1 MTEKKVIAAE
11 IIVETG
17 NSAKTVGDLKKEIQG
32 VTDTASNA
40 GSKGSQGIGKLTDSF
55 SSLSP
60 AAKKA
65 TEGAG
70 MLTNALNV
78 LKAHPIIAV
87 FAGLVGIVVALFQR
101 FKNMEGVADS
111 LGKAWGTL
119 SGIFDK
125 FINGILT
132 PLIDGFVFLVDLFTN
147 SLVAV
152 LDKLGITSK
161 ATAER
166 FGEITEALDDLEDA
180 EKDAALAMAESNRKL
195 QEAREIAG
203 DANVPIKERIAALKE
218 AGRIE
223 KEELDKVVK
232 MNQLKAQLT
241 MESIAME
248 LGARQGLIDM
258 IKSGSLEQLKA
269 ARAELASLKNVDKEK
284 LYAIDQMII
293 AAEDAGAKSAKV
305 GKKTQS
311 AITSLE
317 KEEEDKR
324 EAIRKEA
331 ADKRKAAKEKEL
343 AEEKKYQQLKSEFT
357 NKQRLAD
364 LKNEFDRD
372 AEKVRQDFKKKEEE
386 INLLKISNAKKK
398 ELIDLHNKE
407 LIAQLNEINAKRLEK
422 INEHN
427 AKVAED
433 LAKRQ
438 AKELEDAA
446 KKAEKEQQA
455 ENLRIE
461 KDKKRRFAQAEL
473 AKELADQGLTPE
485 QLELQ
490 TLQETYEKKYALAKG
505 NEELLLKLKKQYNED
520 KKKLDELH
528 NQKQLQSL
536 GDSLGKVSEIVGKQT
551 ATGKVMAVAE
561 ATINT
566 LVAGTNALKAI
577 KTAKSPIEAIAGIAT
592 MAAVIAAGFKTV
604 KAITAVQVPGGG
616 GAGVSA
622 PSISAPVLPQAAT
635 TTLNQGQINQ
645 IGNTAARAFVL
656 ETDVSGNQERIK
668 RLNRAAR
675 IN

>member
-101 FKNMEGVADS
+101 FKNMEAVSDS

-125 FINGILT
+125 FVNGILT
-132 PLIDGFVFLVDLFTN
+132 PLIDGFTKLVDLFTN
-147 SLVAV
+147 GLVDI
-152 LDKLGITSK
+152 LDTLGISSK
-161 ATAER
+161 KTAER
-166 FGEITEALDDLEDA
+166 FGEITEALDDLQDA

-317 KEEEDKR
+317 KEEEGKR

-505 NEELLLKLKKQYNED
+505 NEELLRKLKKQYNED
-520 KKKLDELH
+520 KEKLDELH

-616 GAGVSA
+616 GAGGSA

>member
-1 MTEKKVIAAE
+1 MAEKTVIAAE
-11 IIVETG
+11 IKVDTG
-17 NSAKTVGDLKKEIQG
+17 NSAKTVGDLKTEIQG
-32 VTDTASNA
+32 VTDGATSA
-40 GSKGSQGIGKLTDSF
+40 GVKGSQGIGKLTDSF

-101 FKNMEGVADS
+101 FKNMEAVSDS

-119 SGIFDK
+119 SGIFNK

-132 PLIDGFVFLVDLFTN
+132 PLIEGFTKLVDLFW
-147 SLVAV
+147 LDVAV

-161 ATAER
+161 ATADR

-218 AGRIE
+218 AGKIE

-317 KEEEDKR
+317 KEEEGKR
-324 EAIRKEA
+324 EAE
-331 ADKRKAAKEKEL
+331 RKAASDRAKAARDKANEERYQQEVEAQRKLKEIYVAGAKAIDDALKEL
-343 AEEKKYQQLKSEFT
+343 RKNTREE
-357 NKQRLAD
+357 D
-364 LKNEFDRD
+364 LKQLEIQFKQAIDAAQKAGFSVTAIRD
-372 AEKVRQDFKKKEEE
+372 AYRKKQD
-386 INLLKISNAKKK
+386 
-398 ELIDLHNKE
+398 
-407 LIAQLNEINAKRLEK
+407 EINATYDEK
-422 INEHN
+422 EKKSADEKF
-427 AKVAED
+427 AKDETD
-433 LAKRQ
+433 RLAKQQKVLGTLQNGLVTEFEAREAARK
-438 AKELEDAA
+438 AKEIQDEAEWQGTKNKYDIIANAA
-446 KKAEKEQQA
+446 
-455 ENLRIE
+455 
-461 KDKKRRFAQAEL
+461 
-473 AKELADQGLTPE
+473 
-485 QLELQ
+485 Q
-490 TLQETYEKKYALAKG
+490 TFS
-505 NEELLLKLKKQYNED
+505 D
-520 KKKLDELH
+520 
-528 NQKQLQSL
+528 
-536 GDSLGKVSEIVGKQT
+536 IIGKQT
-551 ATGKVMAVAE
+551 AVGK
-561 ATINT
+561 
-566 LVAGTNALKAI
+566 AL
-577 KTAKSPIEAIAGIAT
+577 GIAT
-592 MAAVIAAGFKTV
+592 ALINTYTGASEVIRAKTVLPEPFGTIQKIASVAAIIANGIKTV

-616 GAGVSA
+616 GAGGSA

>member
-1 MTEKKVIAAE
+1 MADKTVIAAA
-11 IIVETG
+11 IKVETG

-32 VTDTASNA
+32 VSDGATSA
-40 GSKGSQGIGKLTDSF
+40 GVKGSQGIGKLTDSF

-161 ATAER
+161 ATADR

-218 AGRIE
+218 AGKIE

-324 EAIRKEA
+324 EAE
-331 ADKRKAAKEKEL
+331 RKAASDRAKAARDKANEERYQQEKAAQDQLKKIITEGERAIQDALKVLRVANRETELKEL
-343 AEEKKYQQLKSEFT
+343 NAKYQADLAAAQAAGFGTLKITEAYQ
-357 NKQRLAD
+357 KQR
-364 LKNEFDRD
+364 
-372 AEKVRQDFKKKEEE
+372 EE
-386 INLLKISNAKKK
+386 INKNYDAKDATAKSEKEKADEEKTLANQQKVLGGLTNYYAKDFALKEDNRKKD
-398 ELIDLHNKE
+398 E
-407 LIAQLNEINAKRLEK
+407 EINKLRLAQQIE
-422 INEHN
+422 
-427 AKVAED
+427 
-433 LAKRQ
+433 
-438 AKELEDAA
+438 
-446 KKAEKEQQA
+446 QA
-455 ENLRIE
+455 EAI
-461 KDKKRRFAQAEL
+461 
-473 AKELADQGLTPE
+473 QGI
-485 QLELQ
+485 LQ
-490 TLQETYEKKYALAKG
+490 NATT
-505 NEELLLKLKKQYNED
+505 
-520 KKKLDELH
+520 
-528 NQKQLQSL
+528 
-536 GDSLGKVSEIVGKQT
+536 VFGKQT
-551 ATGKVMAVAE
+551 AVGKGIAIAE
-561 ATINT
+561 ATIST
-566 LVAGTNALKAI
+566 YLGAAKALSGIQKGN
-577 KTAKSPIEAIAGIAT
+577 PIGAVLAIAQAAAIVANGI
-592 MAAVIAAGFKTV
+592 KTV

-616 GAGVSA
+616 GAGGSA

>member
-101 FKNMEGVADS
+101 FKNMEAVSDS

-125 FINGILT
+125 FVNGILT
-132 PLIDGFVFLVDLFTN
+132 PLIDGFTKLVDLFTN
-147 SLVAV
+147 GLVDI
-152 LDKLGITSK
+152 LDTLGISSK
-161 ATAER
+161 KTADR
-166 FGEITEALDDLEDA
+166 FGEITEALDDLQDA

-317 KEEEDKR
+317 KEEEGKR
-324 EAIRKEA
+324 LAIQKEA
-331 ADKRKAAKEKEL
+331 SDKRKAAKEKEL

-422 INEHN
+422 IKEHN

-490 TLQETYEKKYALAKG
+490 TLQETYEKKYALAQG
-505 NEELLLKLKKQYNED
+505 NEELLRKLKKQYNED
-520 KKKLDELH
+520 KEKLDELH

-616 GAGVSA
+616 GAGGSA

>member
-1 MTEKKVIAAE
+1 MAEKTVIAAE
-11 IIVETG
+11 IKVETG

-32 VTDTASNA
+32 VSDGATSA
-40 GSKGSQGIGKLTDSF
+40 GVKGSQGIGKLTDSF
-55 SSLSP
+55 SSISP

-65 TEGAG
+65 SEGAG
-70 MLTNALNV
+70 MLNGALNV

-87 FAGLVGIVVALFQR
+87 FAGLVGIVVALFQK

-119 SGIFDK
+119 SGIFEK
-125 FINGILT
+125 FVNAILT
-132 PLIDGFVFLVDLFTN
+132 PLIDGFTKLTELFTN
-147 SLVAV
+147 GLVSI
-152 LDKLGITSK
+152 LDTLGISSK
-161 ATAER
+161 EAADR
-166 FGEITEALDDLEDA
+166 FGEITEALDDLQDA
-180 EKDAALAMAESNRKL
+180 EKDAAIAMAESNRKL

-218 AGRIE
+218 AGKIE

-317 KEEEDKR
+317 KEEEAKR
-324 EAIRKEA
+324 EAE
-331 ADKRKAAKEKEL
+331 RKAASDRAKAARDKANEERYQQEVEAQRKLKEIYVAGAKAVDDALKEL
-343 AEEKKYQQLKSEFT
+343 RKNTREE
-357 NKQRLAD
+357 D
-364 LKNEFDRD
+364 LKQLEIQFKQAIDAAQKAGFSVTAIRD
-372 AEKVRQDFKKKEEE
+372 AYRKKQD
-386 INLLKISNAKKK
+386 
-398 ELIDLHNKE
+398 
-407 LIAQLNEINAKRLEK
+407 EINASYDEK
-422 INEHN
+422 EKK
-427 AKVAED
+427 AADEKFVKDEED
-433 LAKRQ
+433 RLAKQQKVLGTLQNSLVTEFEAREAARK
-438 AKELEDAA
+438 AKEAQDEAEWQSTKNKYDVIANAA
-446 KKAEKEQQA
+446 
-455 ENLRIE
+455 
-461 KDKKRRFAQAEL
+461 
-473 AKELADQGLTPE
+473 
-485 QLELQ
+485 Q
-490 TLQETYEKKYALAKG
+490 TF
-505 NEELLLKLKKQYNED
+505 
-520 KKKLDELH
+520 
-528 NQKQLQSL
+528 
-536 GDSLGKVSEIVGKQT
+536 SEIIGKQT
-551 ATGKVMAVAE
+551 AVGK
-561 ATINT
+561 
-566 LVAGTNALKAI
+566 AL
-577 KTAKSPIEAIAGIAT
+577 GIAT
-592 MAAVIAAGFKTV
+592 ALINTYTGASEVIRAKTVLPEPFGTIQKIASVAAIIANGIKNV

-616 GAGVSA
+616 GAGGSA

>member
-1 MTEKKVIAAE
+1 MAEKTVIAAE
-11 IIVETG
+11 IKVDTG
-17 NSAKTVGDLKKEIQG
+17 NSAKTVGDLKTEIQG
-32 VTDTASNA
+32 VTDGATSA
-40 GSKGSQGIGKLTDSF
+40 GVKGSQGIGKLTDSF

-65 TEGAG
+65 SEGAG

-101 FKNMEGVADS
+101 FKNMEAVSDS

-119 SGIFDK
+119 SGIFNK

-132 PLIDGFVFLVDLFTN
+132 PLIEGFTKLVDLFW
-147 SLVAV
+147 LDVAV

-161 ATAER
+161 ATADR

-324 EAIRKEA
+324 EAE
-331 ADKRKAAKEKEL
+331 RKAASDRAKAARDKANEERYQQEVEAQRKLKEIYVAGAKAIDDALKEL
-343 AEEKKYQQLKSEFT
+343 RKNTREE
-357 NKQRLAD
+357 D
-364 LKNEFDRD
+364 LKQLEIQFKQAIDAAQKAGFSVTAIRD
-372 AEKVRQDFKKKEEE
+372 AYRKKQD
-386 INLLKISNAKKK
+386 
-398 ELIDLHNKE
+398 
-407 LIAQLNEINAKRLEK
+407 EINATYDEK
-422 INEHN
+422 EKKSADEKF
-427 AKVAED
+427 AKDETD
-433 LAKRQ
+433 RLAKQQKVLGTLQNGLVTEFEAREAARK
-438 AKELEDAA
+438 AKEIQDEAEWQGTKNKYDIIANAA
-446 KKAEKEQQA
+446 
-455 ENLRIE
+455 
-461 KDKKRRFAQAEL
+461 
-473 AKELADQGLTPE
+473 
-485 QLELQ
+485 Q
-490 TLQETYEKKYALAKG
+490 TFS
-505 NEELLLKLKKQYNED
+505 D
-520 KKKLDELH
+520 
-528 NQKQLQSL
+528 
-536 GDSLGKVSEIVGKQT
+536 IIGKQT
-551 ATGKVMAVAE
+551 AVGK
-561 ATINT
+561 
-566 LVAGTNALKAI
+566 AL
-577 KTAKSPIEAIAGIAT
+577 GIAT
-592 MAAVIAAGFKTV
+592 ALINTYTGASEVIRAKTVLPEPFGTIQKIASVAAIIANGIKTV

-616 GAGVSA
+616 GAGGSA

>member
-1 MTEKKVIAAE
+1 MAEKTVIAAE
-11 IIVETG
+11 IKVETG

-32 VTDTASNA
+32 VSDGATSA
-40 GSKGSQGIGKLTDSF
+40 GVKGSQGIGKLTDSF

-65 TEGAG
+65 SEGAG

-78 LKAHPIIAV
+78 LKAHPVIAV
-87 FAGLVGIVVALFQR
+87 FAGLVGIVVALFQK

-132 PLIDGFVFLVDLFTN
+132 PLIEGFTKLVELFTN
-147 SLVAV
+147 GLVSI
-152 LDKLGITSK
+152 LDTLGISSK
-161 ATAER
+161 KTAER
-166 FGEITEALDDLEDA
+166 FGEITEALDDLQDA

-324 EAIRKEA
+324 EAE
-331 ADKRKAAKEKEL
+331 RKAASDRAKAARDKVNEERFQQEKAAQERLKKLVIEGEKAIQDALKVLSVANRETEL
-343 AEEKKYQQLKSEFT
+343 KKLNAKYQADLAAAQAAGFGTLKITEAYQ
-357 NKQRLAD
+357 KQR
-364 LKNEFDRD
+364 
-372 AEKVRQDFKKKEEE
+372 EE
-386 INLLKISNAKKK
+386 INKNYDAKDATTKSEKEKADEEKTLAKQQKVLGKLTNFVQQSFDVKKAAADAEIKLDRLK
-398 ELIDLHNKE
+398 
-407 LIAQLNEINAKRLEK
+407 LEQQEK
-422 INEHN
+422 M
-427 AKVAED
+427 VAE
-433 LAKRQ
+433 
-438 AKELEDAA
+438 
-446 KKAEKEQQA
+446 
-455 ENLRIE
+455 I
-461 KDKKRRFAQAEL
+461 
-473 AKELADQGLTPE
+473 
-485 QLELQ
+485 
-490 TLQETYEKKYALAKG
+490 G
-505 NEELLLKLKKQYNED
+505 NI
-520 KKKLDELH
+520 
-528 NQKQLQSL
+528 
-536 GDSLGKVSEIVGKQT
+536 LGKAGQVFGQQTAVGK
-551 ATGKVMAVAE
+551 AIAIAE
-561 ATINT
+561 ATINAFKAGSQVFAAPVPG
-566 LVAGTNALKAI
+566 VAPVSLAVK
-577 KTAKSPIEAIAGIAT
+577 IAT
-592 MAAVIAAGFKTV
+592 MVAAIANGIKTV

-616 GAGVSA
+616 GAGGSA

>member
-1 MTEKKVIAAE
+1 MAEKTVIAAE
-11 IIVETG
+11 IKVDTG
-17 NSAKTVGDLKKEIQG
+17 NSAKTVGDLKTEIQG
-32 VTDTASNA
+32 VTDGATSA
-40 GSKGSQGIGKLTDSF
+40 GVKGSQGIGKLTDSF

-65 TEGAG
+65 SEGAG

-101 FKNMEGVADS
+101 FKNMEAVSDS

-119 SGIFDK
+119 SGIFNK

-132 PLIDGFVFLVDLFTN
+132 PLIEGFTKLVDLFW
-147 SLVAV
+147 LDVAV

-161 ATAER
+161 ATADR

-317 KEEEDKR
+317 KEEEGKR
-324 EAIRKEA
+324 EAE
-331 ADKRKAAKEKEL
+331 RKAASDRAKAARDKANEERYQQEVEAQRKLKEIYVAGAKAIDDALKEL
-343 AEEKKYQQLKSEFT
+343 RKNTREE
-357 NKQRLAD
+357 D
-364 LKNEFDRD
+364 LKQLEIQFKQAIDAAQKAGFSVTAIRD
-372 AEKVRQDFKKKEEE
+372 AYRKKQD
-386 INLLKISNAKKK
+386 
-398 ELIDLHNKE
+398 
-407 LIAQLNEINAKRLEK
+407 EINATYDEK
-422 INEHN
+422 EKKSADEKF
-427 AKVAED
+427 AKDETD
-433 LAKRQ
+433 RLAKQQKVLGTLQNGLVTEFEAREAARK
-438 AKELEDAA
+438 AKEIQDEAEWQGTKNKYDIIANAA
-446 KKAEKEQQA
+446 
-455 ENLRIE
+455 
-461 KDKKRRFAQAEL
+461 
-473 AKELADQGLTPE
+473 
-485 QLELQ
+485 Q
-490 TLQETYEKKYALAKG
+490 TFS
-505 NEELLLKLKKQYNED
+505 D
-520 KKKLDELH
+520 
-528 NQKQLQSL
+528 
-536 GDSLGKVSEIVGKQT
+536 IIGKQT
-551 ATGKVMAVAE
+551 AVGK
-561 ATINT
+561 
-566 LVAGTNALKAI
+566 AL
-577 KTAKSPIEAIAGIAT
+577 GIAT
-592 MAAVIAAGFKTV
+592 ALINTYTGASEVIRAKTVLPEPFGTIQKIASVAAIIANGIKTV

-616 GAGVSA
+616 GAGGSA

>member
-1 MTEKKVIAAE
+1 MAEKTVIAAE
-11 IIVETG
+11 IKVETG

-32 VTDTASNA
+32 VSDGATSA
-40 GSKGSQGIGKLTDSF
+40 GVKGSQGIGKLTDSF

-78 LKAHPIIAV
+78 LKAHPVIAV

-132 PLIDGFVFLVDLFTN
+132 PLIEGFTKLVELFTN
-147 SLVAV
+147 GLVSI
-152 LDKLGITSK
+152 LDTLGISSK
-161 ATAER
+161 KTAER
-166 FGEITEALDDLEDA
+166 FGEITEALDDLQDA

-317 KEEEDKR
+317 KEEEAKR
-324 EAIRKEA
+324 EAE
-331 ADKRKAAKEKEL
+331 RKAASDRAKAARDKANEERYQQEVEAQRKLKEIYVAGAKAIDDALKEL
-343 AEEKKYQQLKSEFT
+343 RKNTREE
-357 NKQRLAD
+357 D
-364 LKNEFDRD
+364 LKQLEIQFKQAIDAAQKAGFSVTAIRD
-372 AEKVRQDFKKKEEE
+372 AYRKKQD
-386 INLLKISNAKKK
+386 
-398 ELIDLHNKE
+398 
-407 LIAQLNEINAKRLEK
+407 EINASYDEK
-422 INEHN
+422 EKK
-427 AKVAED
+427 AADEKFVKDEED
-433 LAKRQ
+433 RLAKQQKVLGTLQNSLVTEFEAREAARK
-438 AKELEDAA
+438 AKEAQDEAEWQSTKNKYDVIANAA
-446 KKAEKEQQA
+446 
-455 ENLRIE
+455 
-461 KDKKRRFAQAEL
+461 
-473 AKELADQGLTPE
+473 
-485 QLELQ
+485 Q
-490 TLQETYEKKYALAKG
+490 TF
-505 NEELLLKLKKQYNED
+505 
-520 KKKLDELH
+520 
-528 NQKQLQSL
+528 
-536 GDSLGKVSEIVGKQT
+536 SEIIGKQT
-551 ATGKVMAVAE
+551 AVGK
-561 ATINT
+561 
-566 LVAGTNALKAI
+566 AL
-577 KTAKSPIEAIAGIAT
+577 GIAT
-592 MAAVIAAGFKTV
+592 ALINTYTGASEVIRAKTVLPEPFGTIQKIASVAAIIANGIKTV

-616 GAGVSA
+616 GAGGSA

-635 TTLNQGQINQ
+635 TTLNQGQINK
-645 IGNTAARAFVL
+645 IGNTAVRAFVT

>member
-1 MTEKKVIAAE
+1 MAEKTVIAAE
-11 IIVETG
+11 IKVETG

-32 VTDTASNA
+32 VSDGATSA
-40 GSKGSQGIGKLTDSF
+40 GVKGSQGIGKLTDSF

-78 LKAHPIIAV
+78 LKANPVIAV

-132 PLIDGFVFLVDLFTN
+132 PLIEGFTKLVELFTN
-147 SLVAV
+147 GLVSI
-152 LDKLGITSK
+152 LDTLGISSK
-161 ATAER
+161 KTAER
-166 FGEITEALDDLEDA
+166 FGEITEALDDLQDA

-331 ADKRKAAKEKEL
+331 AAKAKAARDKANEERYQQEVEAQRKLKEIYVAGAKAIDDALKEL
-343 AEEKKYQQLKSEFT
+343 RKNTREE
-357 NKQRLAD
+357 D
-364 LKNEFDRD
+364 LKQLEIQFKQAIDAAQKAGFSVTAIRD
-372 AEKVRQDFKKKEEE
+372 AYRKKQD
-386 INLLKISNAKKK
+386 
-398 ELIDLHNKE
+398 
-407 LIAQLNEINAKRLEK
+407 EINASYDEK
-422 INEHN
+422 EKK
-427 AKVAED
+427 AADEKFVKDEED
-433 LAKRQ
+433 RLAKQQKVLGTLQNGLVTEFEAREAARK
-438 AKELEDAA
+438 AKEIQDEAEWQGTKQKYDIIANAA
-446 KKAEKEQQA
+446 
-455 ENLRIE
+455 
-461 KDKKRRFAQAEL
+461 
-473 AKELADQGLTPE
+473 
-485 QLELQ
+485 Q
-490 TLQETYEKKYALAKG
+490 TF
-505 NEELLLKLKKQYNED
+505 
-520 KKKLDELH
+520 
-528 NQKQLQSL
+528 
-536 GDSLGKVSEIVGKQT
+536 SEIIGKQT
-551 ATGKVMAVAE
+551 AVGK
-561 ATINT
+561 
-566 LVAGTNALKAI
+566 AL
-577 KTAKSPIEAIAGIAT
+577 GIAT
-592 MAAVIAAGFKTV
+592 ALINTYTGASEVIRAKTVLPEPFGTIQKIASVAAIIANGIKTV

-616 GAGVSA
+616 GAGGSA

>member
-1 MTEKKVIAAE
+1 MAEKTVIAAE
-11 IIVETG
+11 IKVETG

-32 VTDTASNA
+32 VTDGATSA
-40 GSKGSQGIGKLTDSF
+40 GVKGSQGIGKLTDSF

-65 TEGAG
+65 SEGAG

-78 LKAHPIIAV
+78 LKAHPVIAV
-87 FAGLVGIVVALFQR
+87 FAGLVGIVVALFQK

-125 FINGILT
+125 FVNGILT
-132 PLIDGFVFLVDLFTN
+132 PLIDGFTKLVDLFTN
-147 SLVAV
+147 GLVSI
-152 LDKLGITSK
+152 LDTLGISSK
-161 ATAER
+161 KTAER
-166 FGEITEALDDLEDA
+166 FGEITEALDDLQDA

-203 DANVPIKERIAALKE
+203 DANVPIKKRIAALKE

-324 EAIRKEA
+324 EAE
-331 ADKRKAAKEKEL
+331 RKAASDRAKAAREKENEERYQ
-343 AEEKKYQQLKSEFT
+343 AEKALQDRLKKLVVEGEKAIQDASKVLRFANRETELKELNAKYQADLAAAQAAGFGTLKIREAYQ
-357 NKQRLAD
+357 KQR
-364 LKNEFDRD
+364 
-372 AEKVRQDFKKKEEE
+372 EE
-386 INLLKISNAKKK
+386 INKNYDAKDATAKSEKEKADEEKTLANQQKVLGKLTNFVQQSFDVKKAAADAEIKLDRLK
-398 ELIDLHNKE
+398 
-407 LIAQLNEINAKRLEK
+407 LEQQEK
-422 INEHN
+422 M
-427 AKVAED
+427 VAE
-433 LAKRQ
+433 
-438 AKELEDAA
+438 
-446 KKAEKEQQA
+446 
-455 ENLRIE
+455 I
-461 KDKKRRFAQAEL
+461 
-473 AKELADQGLTPE
+473 
-485 QLELQ
+485 
-490 TLQETYEKKYALAKG
+490 G
-505 NEELLLKLKKQYNED
+505 NI
-520 KKKLDELH
+520 
-528 NQKQLQSL
+528 
-536 GDSLGKVSEIVGKQT
+536 LGKAGQVFGQQTAVGK
-551 ATGKVMAVAE
+551 AIAIAE
-561 ATINT
+561 ATINAFKAGSQVFAAPVPG
-566 LVAGTNALKAI
+566 VAPVSLAVK
-577 KTAKSPIEAIAGIAT
+577 IAT
-592 MAAVIAAGFKTV
+592 MVAAIANGIKTV

-616 GAGVSA
+616 GGAGGSA

-645 IGNTAARAFVL
+645 IGNTAARAFVI
-656 ETDVSGNQERIK
+656 ESDVSNNQERIK

>member
-101 FKNMEGVADS
+101 FKNMEAVSDS

-125 FINGILT
+125 FVNGILT
-132 PLIDGFVFLVDLFTN
+132 PLIDGFTKLVDLFTN
-147 SLVAV
+147 GLVDI
-152 LDKLGITSK
+152 LDTLGISSK
-161 ATAER
+161 KTAER
-166 FGEITEALDDLEDA
+166 FGEITEALDDLQDA

-422 INEHN
+422 IKEHN

-490 TLQETYEKKYALAKG
+490 TLQETYEKKYALAQG
-505 NEELLLKLKKQYNED
+505 NEELLRKLKKQYNED
-520 KKKLDELH
+520 KEKLDELH

-616 GAGVSA
+616 GAGGSA

>member
-1 MTEKKVIAAE
+1 MAEKTVIAAE
-11 IIVETG
+11 IKVDTG

-32 VTDTASNA
+32 VSDGATSA
-40 GSKGSQGIGKLTDSF
+40 GVKGSQGIGKLTDSF

-132 PLIDGFVFLVDLFTN
+132 PLIEGFTKLVELFTN
-147 SLVAV
+147 GLVSI
-152 LDKLGITSK
+152 LDTLGISSK
-161 ATAER
+161 KTAER
-166 FGEITEALDDLEDA
+166 FGEITEALDDLQDA

-218 AGRIE
+218 AGKIE

-427 AKVAED
+427 AKVTED

-461 KDKKRRFAQAEL
+461 KDKKRRLAQAEL

-490 TLQETYEKKYALAKG
+490 TLQETYEKKYALAQG

-520 KKKLDELH
+520 KEKLDELH

-616 GAGVSA
+616 GAGGSA

-645 IGNTAARAFVL
+645 IGNTAVRAFVT

>member
-1 MTEKKVIAAE
+1 MAEKTVIAAE
-11 IIVETG
+11 IKVDTG
-17 NSAKTVGDLKKEIQG
+17 NSAKTVGDLKTEIQG
-32 VTDTASNA
+32 VSDGATSA
-40 GSKGSQGIGKLTDSF
+40 GVKGSQGIGKLTDSF

-65 TEGAG
+65 SEGAG

-101 FKNMEGVADS
+101 FKNMEAVSDS

-119 SGIFDK
+119 SGIFNK

-132 PLIDGFVFLVDLFTN
+132 PLIEGFTKLVDLFW
-147 SLVAV
+147 LDVAV

-161 ATAER
+161 ATADR

-331 ADKRKAAKEKEL
+331 ADKRKAAKEKE
-343 AEEKKYQQLKSEFT
+343 
-357 NKQRLAD
+357 
-364 LKNEFDRD
+364 
-372 AEKVRQDFKKKEEE
+372 
-386 INLLKISNAKKK
+386 
-398 ELIDLHNKE
+398 
-407 LIAQLNEINAKRLEK
+407 
-422 INEHN
+422 
-427 AKVAED
+427 
-433 LAKRQ
+433 
-438 AKELEDAA
+438 
-446 KKAEKEQQA
+446 
-455 ENLRIE
+455 
-461 KDKKRRFAQAEL
+461 
-473 AKELADQGLTPE
+473 
-485 QLELQ
+485 
-490 TLQETYEKKYALAKG
+490 
-505 NEELLLKLKKQYNED
+505 
-520 KKKLDELH
+520 
-528 NQKQLQSL
+528 
-536 GDSLGKVSEIVGKQT
+536 
-551 ATGKVMAVAE
+551 
-561 ATINT
+561 
-566 LVAGTNALKAI
+566 
-577 KTAKSPIEAIAGIAT
+577 
-592 MAAVIAAGFKTV
+592 
-604 KAITAVQVPGGG
+604 
-616 GAGVSA
+616 
-622 PSISAPVLPQAAT
+622 
-635 TTLNQGQINQ
+635 
-645 IGNTAARAFVL
+645 
-656 ETDVSGNQERIK
+656 
-668 RLNRAAR
+668 
-675 IN
+675 

>member
-40 GSKGSQGIGKLTDSF
+40 GSKGSAGIGKLTDSF
-55 SSLSP
+55 SSISP

-70 MLTNALNV
+70 MLTNALNA
-78 LKAHPIIAV
+78 LIAHPIIAV

-132 PLIDGFVFLVDLFTN
+132 PLIEGFTKLVELFTN
-147 SLVAV
+147 GLVSI
-152 LDKLGITSK
+152 LDTLGISSK
-161 ATAER
+161 KTAER
-166 FGEITEALDDLEDA
+166 FGEITEALDDLQDA

-317 KEEEDKR
+317 KEEEGKR
-324 EAIRKEA
+324 EAERKAA

-427 AKVAED
+427 AKVTED

-520 KKKLDELH
+520 KEKLDELH

-616 GAGVSA
+616 GAGGSA

>member
-1 MTEKKVIAAE
+1 MAEKTVIAAE
-11 IIVETG
+11 IKVETG

-40 GSKGSQGIGKLTDSF
+40 GSKGSAGMGKLADSF

-60 AAKKA
+60 AVKKA

-78 LKAHPIIAV
+78 LKAHPVIAV

-132 PLIDGFVFLVDLFTN
+132 PLIEGFTKLVELFTN
-147 SLVAV
+147 GLVSI
-152 LDKLGITSK
+152 LDTLGISSK
-161 ATAER
+161 KTAER
-166 FGEITEALDDLEDA
+166 FGEITEALDDLQDA

-317 KEEEDKR
+317 KEEEAKR
-324 EAIRKEA
+324 EAE
-331 ADKRKAAKEKEL
+331 RKAASDRAKAARDKANEERYQQEVEAQRKLKEIYVAGAKAIDDALKEL
-343 AEEKKYQQLKSEFT
+343 RKNTREE
-357 NKQRLAD
+357 D
-364 LKNEFDRD
+364 LKQLEIQFKQAIDAAQKAGFSVRAIRD
-372 AEKVRQDFKKKEEE
+372 AYRKKQD
-386 INLLKISNAKKK
+386 
-398 ELIDLHNKE
+398 
-407 LIAQLNEINAKRLEK
+407 EINASYDEK
-422 INEHN
+422 EKK
-427 AKVAED
+427 AADEKFVKDEED
-433 LAKRQ
+433 RLAKQQKVLGTLQNGLVTEFEAREAARK
-438 AKELEDAA
+438 AKEAQDEAEWQSTKNKYDVIANAA
-446 KKAEKEQQA
+446 
-455 ENLRIE
+455 
-461 KDKKRRFAQAEL
+461 
-473 AKELADQGLTPE
+473 
-485 QLELQ
+485 Q
-490 TLQETYEKKYALAKG
+490 TF
-505 NEELLLKLKKQYNED
+505 
-520 KKKLDELH
+520 
-528 NQKQLQSL
+528 
-536 GDSLGKVSEIVGKQT
+536 SEIIGKQT
-551 ATGKVMAVAE
+551 AVGK
-561 ATINT
+561 
-566 LVAGTNALKAI
+566 AL
-577 KTAKSPIEAIAGIAT
+577 GIAT
-592 MAAVIAAGFKTV
+592 ALINTYTGASEVIRAKTVLPEPFGTIQKIASVAAIIANGIKTV

-616 GAGVSA
+616 GAGGSA

>member
-1 MTEKKVIAAE
+1 MAEKTVIAAE
-11 IIVETG
+11 IKVETG

-32 VTDTASNA
+32 VSDGATSA
-40 GSKGSQGIGKLTDSF
+40 GVKGSQGIGKLTDSF

-132 PLIDGFVFLVDLFTN
+132 PLIEGFTKLVELFTN
-147 SLVAV
+147 GLVSI
-152 LDKLGITSK
+152 LDTLGISSK
-161 ATAER
+161 KTAER
-166 FGEITEALDDLEDA
+166 FGEITEALDDLQDA

-317 KEEEDKR
+317 KEEESKR

-331 ADKRKAAKEKEL
+331 EQKAKERREKEL
-343 AEEKKYQQLKSEFT
+343 AELKKYEQLKNEFV
-357 NKQRLAD
+357 NKQRVAD
-364 LKNEFDRD
+364 LKNEFDKD

-386 INLLKISNAKKK
+386 IKALKISNDKKK
-398 ELIDLHNKE
+398 ELQLLHEKE
-407 LIAQLNEINAKRLEK
+407 LIAQLTEINNKRLEK
-422 INEHN
+422 QRELQ
-427 AKVAED
+427 AKIDEEKKKQQD
-433 LAKRQ
+433 
-438 AKELEDAA
+438 KELEEAA
-446 KKAEKEQQA
+446 KRAEKEQKDFEA
-455 ENLRIE
+455 KMEA
-461 KDKKRRFAQAEL
+461 DKKRRASQYDL
-473 AKELADQGLTPE
+473 QKELADKGLTPD

-490 TLQETYEKKYALAKG
+490 QLEENYAKKFEIAKG
-505 NEELLLKLKKQYNED
+505 NEELLLQLKAQYNKD
-520 KKKLDELH
+520 KEALDEQHYKRNVLVVTDA
-528 NQKQLQSL
+528 LQTVA
-536 GDSLGKVSEIVGKQT
+536 DIIGKQT
-551 ATGKVMAVAE
+551 AAGK
-561 ATINT
+561 
-566 LVAGTNALKAI
+566 AL
-577 KTAKSPIEAIAGIAT
+577 GIAT
-592 MAAVIAAGFKTV
+592 ALINTYTGASEVIRAKTVLPEPFGTIQKIASVAAIIANGIKTV

-616 GAGVSA
+616 GAGGSA

>member
-32 VTDTASNA
+32 VSDGATSA
-40 GSKGSQGIGKLTDSF
+40 GVKGSQGIGKLTDSF

-78 LKAHPIIAV
+78 LKAHPVIAV

-132 PLIDGFVFLVDLFTN
+132 PLIEGFTKLVELFTN
-147 SLVAV
+147 GLVSI
-152 LDKLGITSK
+152 LDTLGISSK
-161 ATAER
+161 KTAER
-166 FGEITEALDDLEDA
+166 FGEITEALDDLQDA

-317 KEEEDKR
+317 KEEEGKR

-505 NEELLLKLKKQYNED
+505 NEELLRKLKKQYNED
-520 KKKLDELH
+520 KEKLDELH

-616 GAGVSA
+616 GAGGSA

>member
-40 GSKGSQGIGKLTDSF
+40 GSKGSAGIGKLTDSF

-125 FINGILT
+125 FVNGILT
-132 PLIDGFVFLVDLFTN
+132 PLIDGFTKLVELFTN
-147 SLVAV
+147 GLVSI
-152 LDKLGITSK
+152 LDTLGISSK
-161 ATAER
+161 KTAER
-166 FGEITEALDDLEDA
+166 FGEITEALDDLQDA

-218 AGRIE
+218 AGKIE

-317 KEEEDKR
+317 KEEEGKR
-324 EAIRKEA
+324 EAIRKEYA
-331 ADKRKAAKEKEL
+331 AKAKAARDKENEERYQKEIEAQRKLKDIYVAGAKAIDDALKEL
-343 AEEKKYQQLKSEFT
+343 KKDNRDEELRQLEIQF
-357 NKQRLAD
+357 KQAID
-364 LKNEFDRD
+364 AAQKAGFSVTAIRD
-372 AEKVRQDFKKKEEE
+372 AYRKKQD
-386 INLLKISNAKKK
+386 
-398 ELIDLHNKE
+398 
-407 LIAQLNEINAKRLEK
+407 EINASYDEK
-422 INEHN
+422 EKK
-427 AKVAED
+427 AADEKFVKDEED
-433 LAKRQ
+433 RLAKQQKVLGTLQNSLVTEFEAREAARK
-438 AKELEDAA
+438 AKEAQDEAEWQGTKNKYDIIANAA
-446 KKAEKEQQA
+446 
-455 ENLRIE
+455 
-461 KDKKRRFAQAEL
+461 
-473 AKELADQGLTPE
+473 
-485 QLELQ
+485 Q
-490 TLQETYEKKYALAKG
+490 TFS
-505 NEELLLKLKKQYNED
+505 D
-520 KKKLDELH
+520 
-528 NQKQLQSL
+528 
-536 GDSLGKVSEIVGKQT
+536 IIGKQT
-551 ATGKVMAVAE
+551 AVGK
-561 ATINT
+561 
-566 LVAGTNALKAI
+566 AL
-577 KTAKSPIEAIAGIAT
+577 GIAT
-592 MAAVIAAGFKTV
+592 ALINTYTGASEVIRAKTVLPEPFGTIQKIASVAAIIANGIKTV

-616 GAGVSA
+616 GAGGSA

>member
-1 MTEKKVIAAE
+1 MADKTVIAAE
-11 IIVETG
+11 IKVETG

-32 VTDTASNA
+32 VSESASNA
-40 GSKGSQGIGKLTDSF
+40 GKGSAGIGKLGESL
-55 SSLSP
+55 SSISP

-65 TEGAG
+65 SEGAG
-70 MLTNALNV
+70 LLTNALNT

-87 FAGLVGIVVALFQR
+87 FAGLVGIVVALFQE

-119 SGIFDK
+119 SGIFEK
-125 FINGILT
+125 FVNAILT
-132 PLIDGFVFLVDLFTN
+132 PLIDGFTKLTELFTN
-147 SLVAV
+147 GLVSI
-152 LDKLGITSK
+152 LDTLGISSK
-161 ATAER
+161 EAADR
-166 FGEITEALDDLEDA
+166 FGEITEALDDLQDA

-317 KEEEDKR
+317 KEEEAKR
-324 EAIRKEA
+324 EAE
-331 ADKRKAAKEKEL
+331 RKAASDRAKAARDKVNEERFQQEKAAQDQLKKIITEGEKAIQDALKVLRVANRETELKEL
-343 AEEKKYQQLKSEFT
+343 NAKYQADLAAAQSAGFGTLKITEAYQ
-357 NKQRLAD
+357 KQR
-364 LKNEFDRD
+364 
-372 AEKVRQDFKKKEEE
+372 EE
-386 INLLKISNAKKK
+386 INKNYDAKDATAKSEK
-398 ELIDLHNKE
+398 EKADE
-407 LIAQLNEINAKRLEK
+407 EK
-422 INEHN
+422 T
-427 AKVAED
+427 
-433 LAKRQ
+433 LAKQQKVLGTLQNGLVTEFEAREAARK
-438 AKELEDAA
+438 AKEIQDEAEWQGTKNKYDIIANAA
-446 KKAEKEQQA
+446 
-455 ENLRIE
+455 
-461 KDKKRRFAQAEL
+461 
-473 AKELADQGLTPE
+473 
-485 QLELQ
+485 Q
-490 TLQETYEKKYALAKG
+490 TFS
-505 NEELLLKLKKQYNED
+505 D
-520 KKKLDELH
+520 
-528 NQKQLQSL
+528 
-536 GDSLGKVSEIVGKQT
+536 IIGKQT
-551 ATGKVMAVAE
+551 AVGK
-561 ATINT
+561 
-566 LVAGTNALKAI
+566 AL
-577 KTAKSPIEAIAGIAT
+577 GIAT
-592 MAAVIAAGFKTV
+592 ALINTYTGASEVIRAKTVLPEPFGTIQKIASVAAIIANGIKTV

-616 GAGVSA
+616 GGGGSA

-656 ETDVSGNQERIK
+656 ESDVSGNQERIK

>member
-1 MTEKKVIAAE
+1 MAEKTVIAAE
-11 IIVETG
+11 IKVETG

-32 VTDTASNA
+32 VSDGATSA
-40 GSKGSQGIGKLTDSF
+40 GVKGSQGIGKLTDSF

-78 LKAHPIIAV
+78 LKAHPVIAV
-87 FAGLVGIVVALFQR
+87 FAGLVGIVVALFQK

-132 PLIDGFVFLVDLFTN
+132 PLIEGFTKLVELFTN
-147 SLVAV
+147 GLVSI
-152 LDKLGITSK
+152 LDTLGISSK
-161 ATAER
+161 KTAER
-166 FGEITEALDDLEDA
+166 FGEITEALDDLQDA

-324 EAIRKEA
+324 EAE
-331 ADKRKAAKEKEL
+331 RKAASDRAKAARDKANEERYQQEVEAQRKLKEIYVAGAKAVDDALKEL
-343 AEEKKYQQLKSEFT
+343 RKNTREK
-357 NKQRLAD
+357 D
-364 LKNEFDRD
+364 LKQLEIQFKQAIDAAQKAGFSVTAIRD
-372 AEKVRQDFKKKEEE
+372 AYRKKQD
-386 INLLKISNAKKK
+386 
-398 ELIDLHNKE
+398 
-407 LIAQLNEINAKRLEK
+407 EINASYDEK
-422 INEHN
+422 EKK
-427 AKVAED
+427 AADEKFVKDETD
-433 LAKRQ
+433 RLAKQQKVLGTLQNGLVTEFEAREAARK
-438 AKELEDAA
+438 AKEIQDEAEWQGTKNKYDIIANAA
-446 KKAEKEQQA
+446 
-455 ENLRIE
+455 
-461 KDKKRRFAQAEL
+461 
-473 AKELADQGLTPE
+473 
-485 QLELQ
+485 Q
-490 TLQETYEKKYALAKG
+490 TFS
-505 NEELLLKLKKQYNED
+505 D
-520 KKKLDELH
+520 
-528 NQKQLQSL
+528 
-536 GDSLGKVSEIVGKQT
+536 IIGKQT
-551 ATGKVMAVAE
+551 AVGK
-561 ATINT
+561 
-566 LVAGTNALKAI
+566 AL
-577 KTAKSPIEAIAGIAT
+577 GIAT
-592 MAAVIAAGFKTV
+592 ALINTYTGASEVIRAKTVLPEPFGTIQKIASVAAIIANGIKNV

-616 GAGVSA
+616 GAGGSA

-645 IGNTAARAFVL
+645 IGNTAARAFVI
-656 ETDVSGNQERIK
+656 ESDVSNNQERIK

>member
-1 MTEKKVIAAE
+1 MAEKTVIAAE
-11 IIVETG
+11 IKVETG

-32 VTDTASNA
+32 VSDGATSA
-40 GSKGSQGIGKLTDSF
+40 GVKGSQGIGKLTDSF

-132 PLIDGFVFLVDLFTN
+132 PLIEGFTKLVELFTN
-147 SLVAV
+147 GLVSI
-152 LDKLGITSK
+152 LDTLGISSK
-161 ATAER
+161 KTAER
-166 FGEITEALDDLEDA
+166 FGEITEALDDLQDA

-218 AGRIE
+218 AGKIE

-331 ADKRKAAKEKEL
+331 AAKAKAARDKVNEERFQQEKAAQDQLKKIITEGEKAIQDALKVLRVANRETELKEL
-343 AEEKKYQQLKSEFT
+343 NAKYQADLAAAQAAGFGTLKITEAYQ
-357 NKQRLAD
+357 KQR
-364 LKNEFDRD
+364 
-372 AEKVRQDFKKKEEE
+372 EE
-386 INLLKISNAKKK
+386 INKNYDAKDATAKSEK
-398 ELIDLHNKE
+398 EKADE
-407 LIAQLNEINAKRLEK
+407 EK
-422 INEHN
+422 T
-427 AKVAED
+427 
-433 LAKRQ
+433 LAKQQKVLGTLQNSLVTEFEAREAARK
-438 AKELEDAA
+438 AKEAQDEAEWQSTKNKYDVIANAA
-446 KKAEKEQQA
+446 
-455 ENLRIE
+455 
-461 KDKKRRFAQAEL
+461 
-473 AKELADQGLTPE
+473 
-485 QLELQ
+485 Q
-490 TLQETYEKKYALAKG
+490 TF
-505 NEELLLKLKKQYNED
+505 
-520 KKKLDELH
+520 
-528 NQKQLQSL
+528 
-536 GDSLGKVSEIVGKQT
+536 SEIIGKQT
-551 ATGKVMAVAE
+551 AVGK
-561 ATINT
+561 
-566 LVAGTNALKAI
+566 AL
-577 KTAKSPIEAIAGIAT
+577 GIAT
-592 MAAVIAAGFKTV
+592 ALINTYTGASEVIRAKTVLPEPFGTIQKIASVAAIIANGIKTV

-616 GAGVSA
+616 GGGGSA

-656 ETDVSGNQERIK
+656 ESDVSGNQERIK

>member
-1 MTEKKVIAAE
+1 MAEKTVIAAE
-11 IIVETG
+11 IKVETG

-32 VTDTASNA
+32 VSDGATSA
-40 GSKGSQGIGKLTDSF
+40 GVKGSQGIGKLTDSF

-78 LKAHPIIAV
+78 LKAHPVIAV

-101 FKNMEGVADS
+101 FKNMEAVSDS

-132 PLIDGFVFLVDLFTN
+132 PLIEGFTKLVELFTN
-147 SLVAV
+147 GLVSI
-152 LDKLGITSK
+152 LDTLGISSK
-161 ATAER
+161 KTAER
-166 FGEITEALDDLEDA
+166 FGEITEALDDLQDA

-324 EAIRKEA
+324 EAE
-331 ADKRKAAKEKEL
+331 RKAASDRAKAARDKANEERYRQEVEAQRKLKEIYVAGAKAIDDALKEL
-343 AEEKKYQQLKSEFT
+343 RKNTREE
-357 NKQRLAD
+357 D
-364 LKNEFDRD
+364 LKQLEIQFKQAIDAAQKAGFSVTAIRD
-372 AEKVRQDFKKKEEE
+372 AYRKKK
-386 INLLKISNAKKK
+386 
-398 ELIDLHNKE
+398 D
-407 LIAQLNEINAKRLEK
+407 EINATYDEK
-422 INEHN
+422 EKK
-427 AKVAED
+427 AADEKFTKGETD
-433 LAKRQ
+433 RLAKQQKVLGTLQKGLVTIFEAREAARK
-438 AKELEDAA
+438 AKEKQDETEWQGTKNKYDIIANAA
-446 KKAEKEQQA
+446 
-455 ENLRIE
+455 
-461 KDKKRRFAQAEL
+461 
-473 AKELADQGLTPE
+473 
-485 QLELQ
+485 Q
-490 TLQETYEKKYALAKG
+490 TF
-505 NEELLLKLKKQYNED
+505 
-520 KKKLDELH
+520 
-528 NQKQLQSL
+528 
-536 GDSLGKVSEIVGKQT
+536 SEIIGKQT
-551 ATGKVMAVAE
+551 AVGK
-561 ATINT
+561 
-566 LVAGTNALKAI
+566 AL
-577 KTAKSPIEAIAGIAT
+577 GIAT
-592 MAAVIAAGFKTV
+592 ALINTYTGASEVIRAKTVLPEPLGTIQKIASVAAIIANGIKTV

-616 GAGVSA
+616 GAGGSA

-645 IGNTAARAFVL
+645 IGNTAVRAFVT